1 MSRSLVA
8 TVIHRLSVLLR
19 STEAAELIE
28 FAVSLPLLI
37 VFMVGIF
44 DFSAA
49 FVLKQEIAHVAAEA
63 ARVAA
68 NQPMSDVANPGSCPA
83 SICAVRD
90 VVDRALTNNRIP
102 DCGLSGAT
110 PAGPSASGLKWTFSA
125 AGCSAG
131 PLTLTIDR
139 GYTYTASLTA
149 PFQSPYTIEATKVT
163 LSYPHQWQFNKV
175 ITLILPG
182 ANYANSPV
190 QSVAIMQNLN

>member
-8 TVIHRLSVLLR
+8 AVIHRLDALLR

-44 DFSAA
+44 DFSSA
-49 FVLKQEIAHVAAEA
+49 FVLKQNVTHIAAEA

-90 VVDRALTNNRIP
+90 VVDRALTNNGIP
-102 DCGLSGAT
+102 DCGLSAAT
-110 PAGPSASGLKWTFSA
+110 PSGPVGLAWTFSA
-125 AGCSAG
+125 TSCSTG
-131 PLTLTIDR
+131 SLTLTIDR
-139 GYTYTASLTA
+139 WYTYTANLSA
-149 PFQSPYTIEATKVT
+149 PFQAPYAIEASRVT
-163 LSYPHQWQFNKV
+163 LSYPHQWQF
-175 ITLILPG
+175 
-182 ANYANSPV
+182 
-190 QSVAIMQNLN
+190 

>member
-8 TVIHRLSVLLR
+8 KVIYRWSVLLR
-19 STEAAELIE
+19 NTEAAELIE
-28 FAVSLPLLI
+28 FAVSLPLLV

-44 DFSAA
+44 DFSSA
-49 FVLKQEIAHVAAEA
+49 FVLKQNIAHVAAEA
-63 ARVAA
+63 ARITA
-68 NQPMSDVANPGSCPA
+68 NQPMSDVANPGSCPV

-90 VVDRALTNNRIP
+90 VVDRALTNNGIP

-110 PAGPSASGLKWTFSA
+110 PVGPAGLAWTFSA
-125 AGCSAG
+125 NSCSAG
-131 PLTLTIDR
+131 SLTLTIDR
-139 GYTYTASLTA
+139 GYTYTTNLAA
-149 PFQSPYTIEATKVT
+149 PFQAPYTIEATKVT
-163 LSYPHQWQFNKV
+163 LSYPHQWQFDKV